1 MMYDRFGAAGR
12 LAIREIRDEVRFY
25 YAMPE
30 TMKGAI
36 LLGSIQSALVKG
48 SHERLHA
55 LIEVFRDAV
64 AEIIYTRTGERVE
77 WPTGPQ
83 SAPEHE
89 RGKEPHRHDG

>member
-1 MMYDRFGAAGR
+1 MMYDSFGPAGR

-25 YAMPE
+25 YALPD

-36 LLGSIQSALVKG
+36 LLGSIQANLVRGSA
-48 SHERLHA
+48 ERLHA
-55 LIEVFRDAV
+55 LIQVYRDAV
-64 AEIIYTRTGERVE
+64 AEIIYARTGEKVE

-89 RGKEPHRHDG
+89 RGKEPYRDDA